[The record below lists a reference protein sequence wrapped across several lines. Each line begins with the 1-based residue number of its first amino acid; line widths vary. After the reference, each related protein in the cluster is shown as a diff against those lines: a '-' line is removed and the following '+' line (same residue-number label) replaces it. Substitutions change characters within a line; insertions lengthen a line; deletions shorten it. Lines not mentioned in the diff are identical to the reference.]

1 MSPIAVVGCRA
12 KRAKILQIMK
22 NTGVLVVTDLALSSL
37 SIKIEDLPSRP
48 KQLGE
53 TEQDDVLGGRG
64 YRNPRA
70 YAYYMRRSQAY
81 SRGAR
86 NMYSRARSYQ
96 NAANRYRSYA
106 MRFR

>member
-1 MSPIAVVGCRA
+1 M
-12 KRAKILQIMK
+12 
-22 NTGVLVVTDLALSSL
+22 TDLALSSL

-70 YAYYMRRSQAY
+70 YAYYMRRAQAY
-81 SRGAR
+81 SRGAS
-86 NMYSRARSYQ
+86 YFGSRARRLQ

-106 MRFR
+106 QRFR

>member
-1 MSPIAVVGCRA
+1 M
-12 KRAKILQIMK
+12 
-22 NTGVLVVTDLALSSL
+22 TDLALSSL

-70 YAYYMRRSQAY
+70 YAYYMRRAAAY
-81 SRGAR
+81 KRGAI
-86 NMYSRARSYQ
+86 NASRASRRYASMS
-96 NAANRYRSYA
+96 NRYRSYA

>member
-1 MSPIAVVGCRA
+1 M
-12 KRAKILQIMK
+12 
-22 NTGVLVVTDLALSSL
+22 TDLALSSL

-64 YRNPRA
+64 YRNRRA
-70 YAYYMRRSQAY
+70 FVYYMRRSNAY
-81 SRGAR
+81 RRGAR
-86 NMYSRARSYQ
+86 HMYSRARGYH
-96 NAANRYRSYA
+96 NAANRFRAMA

>member
-1 MSPIAVVGCRA
+1 M
-12 KRAKILQIMK
+12 
-22 NTGVLVVTDLALSSL
+22 TDLALSSL

-64 YRNPRA
+64 YRNRRA
-70 YAYYMRRSQAY
+70 FVYYMRRSHSY
-81 SRGAR
+81 RRGAR
-86 NMYSRARSYQ
+86 HFGSRARQFASRARGYQ

-106 MRFR
+106 QRFR

>member
-1 MSPIAVVGCRA
+1 M
-12 KRAKILQIMK
+12 
-22 NTGVLVVTDLALSSL
+22 TDLALSSL

-70 YAYYMRRSQAY
+70 YAYYMRRAQAY
-81 SRGAR
+81 SRGASYFGGR
-86 NMYSRARSYQ
+86 ARQFASRARGYQ

-106 MRFR
+106 QRFR

>member
-1 MSPIAVVGCRA
+1 M
-12 KRAKILQIMK
+12 
-22 NTGVLVVTDLALSSL
+22 TDLALSSL

-70 YAYYMRRSQAY
+70 YAYYMRRAQAY
-81 SRGAR
+81 SRGAS
-86 NMYSRARSYQ
+86 YFGSRARQFASRSRGYQ
-96 NAANRYRSYA
+96 NAAKRYRSYA
-106 MRFR
+106 QRFR

>member
-1 MSPIAVVGCRA
+1 M
-12 KRAKILQIMK
+12 
-22 NTGVLVVTDLALSSL
+22 TDLALSSL

-70 YAYYMRRSQAY
+70 FAYYMRRSNSY
-81 SRGAR
+81 RRGAR
-86 NMYSRARSYQ
+86 YLGSRARQYASVARGYHNRARGYH
-96 NAANRYRSYA
+96 NAANRFRAIA
-106 MRFR
+106 MRYR

>member
-1 MSPIAVVGCRA
+1 M
-12 KRAKILQIMK
+12 
-22 NTGVLVVTDLALSSL
+22 TDLALSSL

-70 YAYYMRRSQAY
+70 YAYYMRRAAAFK
-81 SRGAR
+81 RGAR
-86 NMYSRARSYQ
+86 NAYRAGRRYASMS
-96 NAANRYRSYA
+96 NRYRQYA

>member
-1 MSPIAVVGCRA
+1 M
-12 KRAKILQIMK
+12 
-22 NTGVLVVTDLALSSL
+22 TDLALSSL

-70 YAYYMRRSQAY
+70 YAYYMRRSHSY
-81 SRGAR
+81 SRGAS
-86 NMYSRARSYQ
+86 YFGSRARQFASRARGYQ
-96 NAANRYRSYA
+96 NAANRFRAIA
-106 MRFR
+106 MRYR